1 MKWLL
6 ATLVILPLCLG
17 AQDEGAAIQKEMRK
31 VDALAA
37 NPDLKP
43 VVVAAMADGLQIHR
57 NHVLLL
63 RKETGRSFAAIYVSE
78 LRARGMNDESVLR
91 DLRSLLRNVDRQ
103 IAASGSNTAGPG
115 LKPVMLLETGGDHTA
130 AGDVFSLVPEIGFDS
145 RHVAVVAGLPYYRVS
160 SASPTASGVGD
171 FYLSTFVRGRTAG
184 LDFGSVLTLGAPTGD
199 KNRGLG
205 AGKVTVDA
213 TETISHQFGIAK
225 PWVSIGFANS
235 VFGNA
240 GYLRPYIADG
250 NAAHFGGG
258 VDFGLPHK
266 LAAGVAGFGLAPVGN
281 QVVYSQVVMTGTA
294 SGGSPSPVQGGGG
307 MMSGG
312 GMGMGMGTGAG
323 TGGGMTMPP
332 GTPMPFYMTAQQ
344 SMVSAGEL
352 RDYGASL
359 WGSIPLHPGVAFNA
373 VVTRSV
379 PFHLTSVHVG
389 IGIDVGRLLFPGR
402 HF

>member
-6 ATLVILPLCLG
+6 ATLLILPLCLR
-17 AQDEGAAIQKEMRK
+17 AQDDRAAIQKEMGK
-31 VDALAA
+31 LDALAA

-43 VVVAAMADGLQIHR
+43 VVVAAMADGLQVHR

-78 LRARGMNDESVLR
+78 LRSRGGNDASVLR
-91 DLRSLLRNVDRQ
+91 NLRSLLRNVDRQ
-103 IAASGSNTAGPG
+103 IAASGPSTDKPG
-115 LKPVMLLETGGDHTA
+115 LKPVVLLETGGDHTA
-130 AGDVFSLVPEIGFDS
+130 AGDVFSLTPEIGFDS
-145 RHVAVVAGLPYYRVS
+145 RHVAVVAGIPYYRVS

-171 FYLSTFVRGRTAG
+171 FYVSAFLRGRSAG

-213 TETISHQFGIAK
+213 TETISHQLGMAK

-258 VDFGLPHK
+258 VDFALPHK

-281 QVVYSQVVMTGTA
+281 QVVYSQVVMTGA
-294 SGGSPSPVQGGGG
+294 AGGGSQSPAPGGGG

-312 GMGMGMGTGAG
+312 GMGSGMGTG
-323 TGGGMTMPP
+323 TGGGMAMPP

-389 IGIDVGRLLFPGR
+389 IGIDVGRVLFPGR